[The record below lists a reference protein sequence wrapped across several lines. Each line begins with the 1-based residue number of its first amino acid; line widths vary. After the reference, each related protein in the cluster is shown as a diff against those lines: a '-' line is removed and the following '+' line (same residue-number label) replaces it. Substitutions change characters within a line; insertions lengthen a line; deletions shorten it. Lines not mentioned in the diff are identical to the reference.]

1 MGFGGR
7 TIGILKNLLTKMKGS
22 HGIARGEKSL
32 KPDKFAKSIMSEE
45 DKLRLLE
52 LETKYADSVLKNLK
66 IDRQLF
72 KQLETNREMKDQGLD
87 FLMKHFVDTQAPH
100 MKNYKSLA
108 DIDNAII
115 ELETLIKNKTLK
127 EGRKLN
133 ASGGLAGML
142 GE

>member
-1 MGFGGR
+1 MKKKQ
-7 TIGILKNLLTKMKGS
+7 GIP
-22 HGIARGEKSL
+22 RGEKSL

-45 DKLRLLE
+45 DKLKLLQ
-52 LETKYADSVLKNLK
+52 LETKYADSVLEQLK
-66 IDRQLF
+66 LDRQLF

>member
-1 MGFGGR
+1 
-7 TIGILKNLLTKMKGS
+7 MKGS

-115 ELETLIKNKTLK
+115 ELETMIKNKTLK

>member
-1 MGFGGR
+1 
-7 TIGILKNLLTKMKGS
+7 MKGS

-87 FLMKHFVDTQAPH
+87 FLMKHIVDTQTPH
-100 MKNYKSLA
+100 IKNYKSLKPSF
-108 DIDNAII
+108 NP
-115 ELETLIKNKTLK
+115 NK
-127 EGRKLN
+127 
-133 ASGGLAGML
+133 
-142 GE
+142 

>member
-1 MGFGGR
+1 
-7 TIGILKNLLTKMKGS
+7 MKKSSGV
-22 HGIARGEKSL
+22 ARGEKSL
-32 KPDKFAKSIMSEE
+32 KPDIFAKSIMSDE
-45 DKLRLLE
+45 DKLKLLQ
-52 LETKYADSVLKNLK
+52 LETKYANSALEHLKA
-66 IDRQLF
+66 DRQLF